1 MTKKTGTIKS
11 KARVPNSK
19 PPTVPTPTEI
29 LPLAPTPDAN
39 ISGNIPNTIVAD
51 VMMIG
56 LKRAFAAEI
65 ADATSPIPSFL
76 RAVAYS
82 VNRIAVFASNP
93 INIISPICMYILFS
107 RPHQR
112 AKRKLPAKPIGTA
125 AITAKGTVRL
135 SYKAHNIRYIKA
147 RQILNTMMVILPVDD
162 SSLDIPP
169 NSYPNPE
176 GRYFPATSLMALMAS
191 PEL

>member
-1 MTKKTGTIKS
+1 MYWNITKKTGTIKS
-11 KARVPNSK
+11 NASVPNNN

-39 ISGNIPNTIVAD
+39 INGNIPNTIVAE

-56 LKRAFAAEI
+56 LKRALAADM

-93 INIISPICMYILFS
+93 INIISPICI
-107 RPHQR
+107 
-112 AKRKLPAKPIGTA
+112 
-125 AITAKGTVRL
+125 
-135 SYKAHNIRYIKA
+135 
-147 RQILNTMMVILPVDD
+147 
-162 SSLDIPP
+162 
-169 NSYPNPE
+169 
-176 GRYFPATSLMALMAS
+176 
-191 PEL
+191 

>member
-1 MTKKTGTIKS
+1 MCLHNHPPLQKMADDILSGANVSHPDGHNNQYHYFCIAFTLLLGIMRSWRYWNMTKKTGTIKS
-11 KARVPNSK
+11 NASVPKSK

-39 ISGNIPNTIVAD
+39 ISGNMPNTIVAE

-82 VNRIAVFASNP
+82 VSRIAVLASNP
-93 INIISPICMYILFS
+93 INMISPICM
-107 RPHQR
+107 
-112 AKRKLPAKPIGTA
+112 
-125 AITAKGTVRL
+125 
-135 SYKAHNIRYIKA
+135 
-147 RQILNTMMVILPVDD
+147 
-162 SSLDIPP
+162 
-169 NSYPNPE
+169 
-176 GRYFPATSLMALMAS
+176 
-191 PEL
+191 